1 MFKKIFSSTISILL
15 IPFSFLWEWVYR
27 FRRIFYNFGIFNNVS
42 FCVPVVSVGNLSFG
56 GTGKTPFTIWLG
68 NYLNSRKKKVMVL
81 MRGYKGRLENSSGIL
96 RTGGKLGFN
105 PFDYGDEALLFARKL
120 SNASILVGKNRV
132 RNLERYFDS
141 EQPDVVLLD
150 DGHQHLKLGR
160 NMNIVMFDALSPIS
174 KYKVAPRGYLRE
186 GFSALSDADFIIIGR
201 SDLVSRKKI
210 EMLKSF
216 IKSKLN
222 KEIPFAE
229 IAYAPKGIFNGNF
242 SEAYSIQDLS
252 GKKVYLISG
261 VASPES
267 FFTLIAEMGA
277 EIVERYVYPDHY
289 YFTAKE
295 MENHYKAASD
305 MGAIVLTTEKDIVKM
320 RKVIEGEKVF
330 YIDIQV
336 EFKNGEKELINK
348 LEESL
353 AW

>member
-1 MFKKIFSSTISILL
+1 MLKKLLSSILSFIL
-15 IPFSFLWEWVYR
+15 IPVSFLWEWIYR
-27 FRRIFYNFGIFNNVS
+27 LRRVFYSFGIFNYTE
-42 FCVPVVSVGNLSFG
+42 FCVPVISVGNLSFG

-120 SNASILVGKNRV
+120 NNASVLVGKNRV

-160 NMNIVMFDALSPIS
+160 NLNIVMFDALSPLS
-174 KYKVAPRGYLRE
+174 RYKVAPRGYLRE
-186 GFSALSDADFIIIGR
+186 GFDALSDADFIVIGR

-210 EMLKSF
+210 ESLKSL
-216 IKSKLN
+216 INSKLK
-222 KEIPFAE
+222 KEVPFAE
-229 IAYAPKGIFNGNF
+229 IFYAPKGVFNGNF
-242 SEAYSIQDLS
+242 IEAFSIPELV

-277 EIVERYVYPDHY
+277 KIIERYVYPDHY
-289 YFTAKE
+289 FFASKE
-295 MENHYKAASD
+295 MEKHYKAATE
-305 MGAIVLTTEKDIVKM
+305 MGAVVLTTEKDVVKM
-320 RKVIEGEKVF
+320 RRVIEGEKIY

-336 EFKNGEKELINK
+336 EFKKGEKELISK
-348 LEESL
+348 LEEAL